1 MLKSF
6 TQIIGKA
13 REFGQTTISVAVAQD
28 RDVLLA
34 VKAAQEAGVAEA
46 ILVGD
51 AGEIKPMAKEIGLI
65 DGFSIMHELDLKQAA
80 KTAVALVRSGQAKIL
95 MKGLINTGDFLKAVL
110 SSEGGIRSGRL
121 LSHLTCYEVP
131 GNPKIIFYTD
141 GGVNI
146 APRLEEKKDILVN
159 ALTALKALGISQP
172 NVAVLAAN
180 EQVNAK
186 MPATVD
192 ARALANLYGSDDS
205 FNGIVEGPI
214 SMDVA
219 LNPEAAGHKG
229 IISNISGNVDL
240 FMVPNIE
247 AGNLL
252 SKALIYY
259 AGFKIAGVVLGATN
273 PIIMVSRADT
283 AESKL
288 SSIALASL
296 LANSVKRRN

>member
-1 MLKSF
+1 MLKNFAEVIS
-6 TQIIGKA
+6 KA
-13 REFGQTTISVAVAQD
+13 KELGQATISVAVAQD

-34 VKAAQEAGVAEA
+34 VKAAGEAGLARA
-46 ILVGD
+46 ILVGN
-51 AGEIKPMAKEIGLI
+51 AAEIEDLAEEIGLTRNVR
-65 DGFSIMHELDLKQAA
+65 IMDQPDVKQAA
-80 KTAVALVRSGQAKIL
+80 KMAVSFVRRGEAQIL

-110 SSEGGIRSGRL
+110 QAEEGIRSGRL

-131 GNPKIIFYTD
+131 GEEKLIFHTD

-146 APRLEEKKDILVN
+146 APGLEEKKDILAN
-159 ALTALKALGISQP
+159 ALGALKALGIHRP

-180 EQVNAK
+180 EQVNPK

-192 ARALANLYGSDDS
+192 AKELANVYALDS
-205 FNGIVEGPI
+205 QFEGVVEGPI

-219 LNPEAAGHKG
+219 LSLEAARHKG
-229 IISNISGNVDL
+229 LASSIAGKVDL

-247 AGNLL
+247 AGNMM
-252 SKALIYY
+252 SKALIHY
-259 AGFKIAGVVLGATN
+259 AGFKIAGTILGAAS
-273 PIIMVSRADT
+273 PIIMVSRSDT

-296 LANSVKRRN
+296 LANR